1 MLHGHRQ
8 LVVRYR
14 GRESFRE
21 SYLRCTNCLVKS
33 SNERDPCAQL
43 PISPPGEMHPVR
55 TARVK
60 WEEGEGDGRSV
71 WPEFPGLHVAYN
83 DQDNGLRLRKEKR
96 ISQTWPKFG
105 LGAVTRPHEA
115 GIPSNRLSS
124 SSGEYVPAPCTHRP
138 SSHPSLFLVRLR
150 FLALSNQR

>member
-1 MLHGHRQ
+1 MAIVSSWCDIADAKASKIRICDAQTVSLSRVTSETLAHSCQ
-8 LVVRYR
+8 FPLR
-14 GRESFRE
+14 GR
-21 SYLRCTNCLVKS
+21 CTLFGLPALSGRKERATVGQYGLNS
-33 SNERDPCAQL
+33 S
-43 PISPPGEMHPVR
+43 
-55 TARVK
+55 
-60 WEEGEGDGRSV
+60 
-71 WPEFPGLHVAYN
+71 GLHVAYN

-96 ISQTWPKFG
+96 ISQTCPKFG
-105 LGAVTRPHEA
+105 LGAETRPHEA